1 MPHTFQKLVEIMK
14 RLRAPDGCPWDLKQ
28 NHKTLVNY
36 LLEETYEVIDA
47 IENKDDENLKE
58 ELGDLLLQIVFHA
71 EIARQEGRFDIEDV
85 IQGISEKLIRRH
97 PHVFDGQNVRTAEE
111 VQSRWDEIKRKEKD
125 KKFRESFSKMG
136 SHIRKQDLKEIS
148 FEKWEEL
155 WRQAKSSR

>member
-1 MPHTFQKLVEIMK
+1 MSHAFQKLVEIMK

-36 LLEETYEVIDA
+36 LLEEAYEVIDA

-85 IQGISEKLIRRH
+85 IHGISEKLIRRH

-111 VQSRWDEIKRKEKD
+111 VQFRWDEIKRKEKE
-125 KKFRESFSKMG
+125 KKFRESFSKMD
-136 SHIRKQDLKEIS
+136 SDIRKQDLKEIS